1 MPRVQTARLAE
12 IQSLQP
18 HGQFIV
24 TSALRLM
31 GSLSCD
37 VLLVY
42 QCLTTLN
49 LWHHLQFSKNR
60 LKIGNLLAALADSV
74 PLISGLGFV

>member
-1 MPRVQTARLAE
+1 MPQVQTARLAE

-31 GSLSCD
+31 GLLSCD
-37 VLLVY
+37 GLLVY
-42 QCLTTLN
+42 KAHILGP
-49 LWHHLQFSKNR
+49 R
-60 LKIGNLLAALADSV
+60 YLKVSIPNFIV
-74 PLISGLGFV
+74 LGIPGQ